1 MDMDLSKLQE
11 TVEDRRAWHAVVH
24 RVGVGH
30 DLLTEQQQFTHS
42 TGIYGALTA
51 HFIPSALENTWQAQ
65 NRPAN
70 NDFMRRL
77 DKQVN
82 KESISYY

>member
-42 TGIYGALTA
+42 AGIYGAFTMLQA
-51 HFIPSALENTWQAQ
+51 LRLLKQWILFLPSCCLH
-65 NRPAN
+65 
-70 NDFMRRL
+70 
-77 DKQVN
+77 
-82 KESISYY
+82 SS